1 MRLVKDNMRCD
12 MKVILVDN
20 DQIAVDIFAYESKEI
35 EDLEIVGT
43 FESGVD
49 AYAYVQEHPV
59 DLAVLDTQMGGMDGL
74 ALGVL
79 LKRESPDLKIIYITS
94 SDEYAKDA
102 IRLNADGYLTKPY
115 SRGELTFCIE
125 SARRKI
131 TKRARHIFAK
141 TFGHFDLYV
150 DGQPMMFRSGKA
162 KELLALLIDREG
174 GTVNSDQIIGI
185 LWEDRP
191 NDENTQNLCSKIVKT
206 LKKELSDYQIEDLLI
221 TNRGIRRINKNR
233 MECDLY
239 QLLEG
244 DERAVGQYMG
254 EYMVEYSWAESRM
267 ASLAKFLS

>member
-1 MRLVKDNMRCD
+1 
-12 MKVILVDN
+12 MKMILVDN
-20 DQIAVDIFAYESKEI
+20 EQIAVDIFAYEAKEI

-43 FESGVD
+43 FESGVE

-59 DLAVLDTQMGGMDGL
+59 DLAILDTQTKGMDGM

-94 SDEYAKDA
+94 SDEYARDA

-115 SRGELTFCIE
+115 SKGELTFCIE
-125 SARRKI
+125 SARRKMVK
-131 TKRARHIFAK
+131 KRVRHIFAK

-191 NDENTQNLCSKIVKT
+191 NDENTQNLCSKLVKT

-239 QLLEG
+239 QLLAG
-244 DERAVGQYMG
+244 DPKVMGQYMG